1 MVASQRRRKN
11 GRRSSQFLLYHQTSS
26 GGVGAGV
33 NLAMFTIPTGRQKLH
48 PQPLPYLPTSPTRTQ
63 CLTLVYLFTRR
74 CARAV
79 VALARIFWLLSTS
92 LSQQL
97 ISILPQS
104 PTPRL
109 CTCGCASHPLPN
121 CCAHRDVVGV
131 AECTRSLSPGRF
143 PGCLAVVSSP
153 LRVDVLQH
161 QPGRDL
167 VTLY

>member
-11 GRRSSQFLLYHQTSS
+11 GRRSSQSLLYHQTSS

-33 NLAMFTIPTGRQKLH
+33 NLTMFTIPTGRQKLH

-104 PTPRL
+104 PTPGYAR
-109 CTCGCASHPLPN
+109 
-121 CCAHRDVVGV
+121 VGV
-131 AECTRSLSPGRF
+131 PPTPSPTVVRIAMLSASLSVPVPSPRGVF
-143 PGCLAVVSSP
+143 LGASQSSA
-153 LRVDVLQH
+153 LLYVWTFSSINQDV
-161 QPGRDL
+161 
-167 VTLY
+167 TS

>member
-1 MVASQRRRKN
+1 MDEEAVSFSCTIKPLPVALALESTSRCL
-11 GRRSSQFLLYHQTSS
+11 RSPQAAKSCT
-26 GGVGAGV
+26 
-33 NLAMFTIPTGRQKLH
+33 
-48 PQPLPYLPTSPTRTQ
+48 QPLPYLPTSPTRTQ

-131 AECTRSLSPGRF
+131 AECTRSLSPGRS

-153 LRVDVLQH
+153 LRLDVLQH